1 MEIEED
7 AKNPS
12 GLSEFFGALS
22 KEKDDV
28 RQKIKEKINDPKSG
42 LSSLFQQLE
51 EALQETKKVSVEEV
65 SDNTGRPPG
74 TGLSPDDQNKLEVF
88 SNLLNTLG
96 SDKEIP
102 VIVEPTDFVEEL
114 ESEEI
119 IHEEFID
126 ETEKIAAFKELF
138 KKFSEPTPKPKP
150 EPIIKTI
157 PVKEEKVPE
166 IYSRAITDPVELLV
180 PKVAERTGDIIQD
193 IVSTLD
199 DLNNKTQVKEEVDKI
214 SSIRKEFDN
223 FRSLIAQ
230 QIASLQ
236 MSGAGSG
243 ETQLKFLDDVSTT
256 GQENGDVLTYN
267 ATTKKYELKSST
279 STVSSGQ
286 LLEETDGDNI
296 VFSATDA
303 SGSDEDDDIL
313 LEAGVNSSRDF
324 DFTVLQELT
333 SYIIPQEG
341 VKINLGSPTNRF
353 QNLYLSAETIDLDGA
368 TIKSDGTG
376 AITISADGVTLPT
389 GSKDADGF
397 ILARTTAAS
406 EGAQIFKH
414 VNLYTQAS
422 GLTTAAVS
430 FKFNGRKANTAV
442 YTEAGHVFTLSN
454 GDARSDSTSDL
465 FQF

>member
-1 MEIEED
+1 MVED
-7 AKNPS
+7 ENTKNPS
-12 GLSEFFGALS
+12 GLSEFFNVLS
-22 KEKDDV
+22 TEKAEA
-28 RQKIKEKINDPKSG
+28 RQKIKEKIDDPESG
-42 LSSLFQQLE
+42 LSGLFQQLE
-51 EALQETKKVSVEEV
+51 EALQETINVSVEED
-65 SDNTGRPPG
+65 SDNTK
-74 TGLSPDDQNKLEVF
+74 LSVDDQNKLEVF
-88 SNLLNTLG
+88 SNLLNELG

-102 VIVEPTDFVEEL
+102 IKKVEPTDFVEEL

-223 FRSLIAQ
+223 FSSLIAQ

-267 ATTKKYELKSST
+267 ATTEKYELKSST

-333 SYIIPQEG
+333 SDIIPQQG
-341 VKINLGSPTNRF
+341 VKISLGSSTNRF
-353 QNLYLSAETIDLDGA
+353 ENIYLSAQTIDLDGA

-376 AITISADGVTLPT
+376 AITISAGGVTLPT

-397 ILARTTAAS
+397 VLARTTAAS

>member
-12 GLSEFFGALS
+12 GLSEFFSVLS

-65 SDNTGRPPG
+65 SDNTGRPAG

-126 ETEKIAAFKELF
+126 ETEKISAFEELF

-157 PVKEEKVPE
+157 PVKEEKVSE
-166 IYSRAITDPVELLV
+166 IYSRAITDPVELLA

-223 FRSLIAQ
+223 FRSFIAQ

-267 ATTKKYELKSST
+267 ATTEKYELKSST

-324 DFTVLQELT
+324 DFTILQELT

-397 ILARTTAAS
+397 ILARTTAAAD
-406 EGAQIFKH
+406 GGQMFKN
-414 VNLYTQAS
+414 VKLFTQAS
-422 GLTTAAVS
+422 GLTTAAVE

-454 GDARSDSTSDL
+454 GDARSDSAVDL

>member
-126 ETEKIAAFKELF
+126 ETEKIAAFEELF

-223 FRSLIAQ
+223 FRSLVAQ

-267 ATTKKYELKSST
+267 ATTEKYELKSST

-406 EGAQIFKH
+406 DGGQMFKI
-414 VNLYTQAS
+414 VKLFTQAS
-422 GLTTAAVS
+422 GLTTAAVE

-454 GDARSDSTSDL
+454 GDARSDSAVDL